1 MEENVID
8 TIGAPEL
15 IIILLIV
22 VLLFGAGK
30 VGKLGKELG
39 SSVKEFRRAVKDEDE
54 QPAPNVGLKAAI
66 AAPQAPVAPP
76 QAPVAPTTASAPEA
90 EATQPS
96 PSIF

>member
-1 MEENVID
+1 MID

-22 VLLFGAGK
+22 ILLFGAGK

-39 SSVKEFRRAVKDEDE
+39 SSVKEFRRAVRDEDQ
-54 QPAPNVGLKAAI
+54 QPAPTVGLKATLAVPQETA
-66 AAPQAPVAPP
+66 AAPAVAP
-76 QAPVAPTTASAPEA
+76 AAEA
-90 EATQPS
+90 EATQSS

>member
-1 MEENVID
+1 MID

-22 VLLFGAGK
+22 ILLFGAGK

-39 SSVKEFRRAVKDEDE
+39 SSVKEFRRAVRDEDD
-54 QPAPNVGLKAAI
+54 QPAPTLGLKASL
-66 AAPQAPVAPP
+66 AAPQEGPAVVTP
-76 QAPVAPTTASAPEA
+76 APEA
-90 EATQPS
+90 EVRQST

>member
-1 MEENVID
+1 MID

-22 VLLFGAGK
+22 ILLFGAGK

-39 SSVKEFRRAVKDEDE
+39 SSVKEFRRAVHDEDD
-54 QPAPNVGLKAAI
+54 QPAPTIGLKATL
-66 AAPQAPVAPP
+66 AAPQESVTAP
-76 QAPVAPTTASAPEA
+76 APTTVNAPEA
-90 EATQPS
+90 GAT